1 MADNQNDPQADPSSK
16 ATAGPSE
23 PVEKPSGNPR
33 AADKKSAG
41 GAWADEKATA
51 KAKHD
56 RAASPSKGPSLGDA
70 LAVGGGQQS
79 TPYQLE
85 TQADAIAK
93 QTKRGDV

>member
-1 MADNQNDPQADPSSK
+1 MTDSQKQPDTTSLNNTAAPSDSAAQPK
-16 ATAGPSE
+16 
-23 PVEKPSGNPR
+23 GNRNPD
-33 AADKKSAG
+33 A

-51 KAKHD
+51 NAKHD
-56 RAASPSKGPSLGDA
+56 RAAAPSKGEPLGDA

-93 QTKRGDV
+93 QTKRGNV